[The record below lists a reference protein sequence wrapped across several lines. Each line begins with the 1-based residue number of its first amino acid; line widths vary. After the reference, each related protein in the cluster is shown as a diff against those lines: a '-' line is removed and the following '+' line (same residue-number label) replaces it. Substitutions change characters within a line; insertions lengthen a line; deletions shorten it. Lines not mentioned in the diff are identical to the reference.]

1 VYMPS
6 PYAALVRA
14 FLKNLEAGRL
24 EQTDLDPLVS
34 DSSVLHAPTAGE
46 ENVDHVGAAGFSG
59 YFAALRKASG
69 GTLELQPQSFELRD
83 RGAVSLIHAIGSRD
97 GAEFVE
103 HVRVIFG
110 LADGRVKEL
119 WLDPG
124 DRASFA
130 RHLA

>member
-1 VYMPS
+1 MPS
-6 PYAALVRA
+6 PYAALVRT

-24 EQTDLDPLVS
+24 EQKDLDPLVT

-46 ENVDHVGAAGFSG
+46 ENVEHSGAAGFSG
-59 YFAALRKASG
+59 YFAQLRNAVG
-69 GTLELQPQSFELRD
+69 GNLGFKPQSFELRD
-83 RGAVSLIHAIGSRD
+83 RGAVSLVHAVGSRD
-97 GAEFVE
+97 GEEFVE

-130 RHLA
+130 KHLS